1 MFKFLTL
8 WNRELSS
15 YFQSAIAYVVLF
27 FFLLSTGWNFQWV
40 VTLINTAPTDV
51 SVVQAFFNNFFF
63 WFPFVLIF
71 PLITMRT
78 FAEEFKMGTIETLM
92 TSPVSDLQVV
102 LSKFAGALVFYLV
115 LWLPSLLYFV
125 IFQSVT
131 EASAAVSPGSIWGS
145 YAIILLLGMFYISI
159 GCFAS
164 VLTNN
169 QIIAA
174 VISGVSVALF
184 FFLGVVS
191 LFALDVNQHLRDLLS
206 YFSAIDHMG
215 TFSKGIID
223 SRPIVFYLSM
233 TALFLTLTYHIF
245 QRRKWKS

>member
-1 MFKFLTL
+1 MRKFFTL

-27 FFLLSTGWNFQWV
+27 FFLLATGWNFQWV
-40 VTLINTAPTDV
+40 VTLINSAPTDV
-51 SVVQAFFNNFFF
+51 SIVQGFFNNFFF

-92 TSPVSDLQVV
+92 TSPVTDMQVV
-102 LSKFAGALVFYLV
+102 LSKFAGAFFFYV
-115 LWLPSLLYFV
+115 ILWIPSLLYFV
-125 IFQSVT
+125 IFQAVT
-131 EASAAVSPGSIWGS
+131 HTGAAVSPGSIWGS
-145 YAIILLLGMFYISI
+145 YGMIILLGMFYISV

-184 FFLGVVS
+184 FFMGVIS
-191 LFALDVNQHLRDLLS
+191 LFALDMNQNLRDLLS
-206 YFSAIDHMG
+206 YFSAIDHMN

-223 SRPIVFYLSM
+223 TRPIIFYLSM
-233 TALFLTLTYHIF
+233 TLLFLALTYHVF

>member
-27 FFLLSTGWNFQWV
+27 FFLLATGWNFEWV

-51 SVVQAFFNNFFF
+51 SIVQGFFNNFFF

-78 FAEEFKMGTIETLM
+78 FSEEFKMGTIETLM
-92 TSPVSDLQVV
+92 TSPVTDLQVV
-102 LSKFAGALVFYLV
+102 LSKFAGAVVFYII

-125 IFQSVT
+125 IFQQVAQT
-131 EASAAVSPGSIWGS
+131 NAAASSGAIWGS
-145 YAIILLLGMFYISI
+145 YGMILLLGIFYISI
-159 GCFAS
+159 GCLAS
-164 VLTNN
+164 VVTNN

-184 FFLGVVS
+184 FFTGVIS
-191 LFALDVNQHLRDLLS
+191 LFALDMNQNLRDLLS

-233 TALFLTLTYHIF
+233 TTLFLTLTYHIF

>member
-27 FFLLSTGWNFQWV
+27 FFLLATGWNFQWV
-40 VTLINTAPTDV
+40 VTLINTSPTDV
-51 SVVQAFFNNFFF
+51 SIVQGFFNNFFF

-78 FAEEFKMGTIETLM
+78 FSEEFKMGTIETLM
-92 TSPVSDLQVV
+92 TAPVTDLQVV
-102 LSKFAGALVFYLV
+102 LSKFFGALTFYV
-115 LWLPSLLYFV
+115 ILWLPSLLYFV
-125 IFQSVT
+125 IFQKVT
-131 EASAAVSPGSIWGS
+131 NASATASEGAMWGS
-145 YAIILLLGMFYISI
+145 YSIIFLLGMFYISI

-191 LFALDVNQHLRDLLS
+191 LFSLEMNQHLRDVLS

-223 SRPIVFYLSM
+223 TRPIAFYLSM
-233 TALFLTLTYHIF
+233 TLLFLSLTYHIF

>member
-1 MFKFLTL
+1 MRKFLTL

-27 FFLLSTGWNFQWV
+27 FFLLATGWNFQWV
-40 VTLINTAPTDV
+40 VTLINTSPTDV
-51 SVVQAFFNNFFF
+51 SIVQGFFNNFFF

-78 FAEEFKMGTIETLM
+78 FSEEFKMGTIETLM
-92 TSPVSDLQVV
+92 TSPVTDLQVV
-102 LSKFAGALVFYLV
+102 LSKFAGALVFYII
-115 LWLPSLLYFV
+115 LWLPSLLYFA
-125 IFQSVT
+125 IFEMVT
-131 EASAAVSPGSIWGS
+131 KTGAAVSPGSMWGS
-145 YAIILLLGMFYISI
+145 YAMILLLGMFYISV

-164 VLTNN
+164 VLTTN

-184 FFLGVVS
+184 FFTGVIS
-191 LFALDVNQHLRDLLS
+191 LFALEMNQSLRDLLS

-233 TALFLTLTYHIF
+233 TALFLTLTYHVF